1 MYPIL
6 SSSVYLSIESARW
19 EFPFRRA
26 FSVQQGI
33 AIPAFNNTLG
43 AILVGGLLSMAL
55 WGVTCS
61 QTFTFFTRN
70 PRDSSLFK
78 ALIAFLWML
87 DTFDSVLNCHILYFY
102 LVSNYLNP
110 LAITRPIWSVMIH
123 VAITSISDFLIR
135 SMFAQR
141 FYRLSKG
148 NLIITTWIMA
158 VSTLDLVCGFV
169 ITAKAFGISSY
180 AELDELSTWFYINFA
195 SGTASDFS
203 VALSLSWMFVRSR
216 TGFRRTDDLVNTL
229 MTYTVYTG
237 LIVGIDAA
245 LGMIFY
251 TVMPSNFIFLAF
263 YLLLS
268 KLYLNSYLAVLNA
281 RDGLRKDTDEPLS
294 IHLSQ
299 IASVHR
305 SENHISTQLAQSQLK
320 KESRLHA
327 VAISVNTLVEKDD
340 YTLDSPST
348 PGLAC

>member
-1 MYPIL
+1 M
-6 SSSVYLSIESARW
+6 SISA
-19 EFPFRRA
+19 
-26 FSVQQGI
+26 GI

-78 ALIAFLWML
+78 ALVLVML

-110 LAITRPIWSVMIH
+110 LAITRPICKFSYSSFV
-123 VAITSISDFLIR
+123 T
-135 SMFAQR
+135 
-141 FYRLSKG
+141 
-148 NLIITTWIMA
+148 IMA
-158 VSTLDLVCGFV
+158 VSTLDLGM
-169 ITAKAFGISSY
+169 
-180 AELDELSTWFYINFA
+180 
-195 SGTASDFS
+195 
-203 VALSLSWMFVRSR
+203 SLRMH
-216 TGFRRTDDLVNTL
+216 RTDDLVNTL

-320 KESRLHA
+320 K
-327 VAISVNTLVEKDD
+327 VIFQ
-340 YTLDSPST
+340 P
-348 PGLAC
+348 